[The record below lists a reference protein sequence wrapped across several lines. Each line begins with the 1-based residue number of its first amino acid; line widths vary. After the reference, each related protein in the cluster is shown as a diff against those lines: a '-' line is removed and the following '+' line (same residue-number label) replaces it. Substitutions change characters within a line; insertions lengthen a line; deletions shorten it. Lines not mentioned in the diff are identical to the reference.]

1 VIRLPR
7 LPDAAADGWRT
18 LFQLTERHGDA
29 WTLIG
34 AQMVLAHAYE
44 HGVAPPRASLDFDVL
59 ANVRMATAGGTETI
73 SRTLASL
80 NFELDPPTPDGLSH
94 RFRQGAVVIDVL
106 APDGL
111 GERTPRTTLP
121 PAHTLMVRG
130 GTRALQRSET
140 IEVALGSERGRVR
153 RPDLLGALVVKAAAV
168 GVDDVPRAQEQ
179 DFAFLLS
186 LVESPE
192 RFHLTDGDR
201 RQLRERR
208 DLLLATHGAYAGL
221 SADRALVA
229 RRALAALIR

>member
-1 VIRLPR
+1 
-7 LPDAAADGWRT
+7 
-18 LFQLTERHGDA
+18 
-29 WTLIG
+29 
-34 AQMVLAHAYE
+34 
-44 HGVAPPRASLDFDVL
+44 
-59 ANVRMATAGGTETI
+59 
-73 SRTLASL
+73 
-80 NFELDPPTPDGLSH
+80 
-94 RFRQGAVVIDVL
+94 
-106 APDGL
+106 
-111 GERTPRTTLP
+111 
-121 PAHTLMVRG
+121 
-130 GTRALQRSET
+130 
-140 IEVALGSERGRVR
+140 VR